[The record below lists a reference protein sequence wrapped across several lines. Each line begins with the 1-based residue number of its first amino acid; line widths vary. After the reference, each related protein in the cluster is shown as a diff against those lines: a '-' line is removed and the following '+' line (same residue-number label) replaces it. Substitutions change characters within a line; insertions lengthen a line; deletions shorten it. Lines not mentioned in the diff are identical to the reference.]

1 MHSLGPV
8 SRETACGNCTP
19 RQGIMQ
25 GINPLVGNT
34 PTRQHVHHLRPSL
47 APSVLN
53 TRQRTAVSKTWVRQP
68 IQHLSRNFHA
78 RSDMRT
84 LRCSRRLREHQPLVI
99 SGAARLI
106 MVLQQGKFSLGHRR
120 HPFQRSPTRLAPA
133 LWHAQPKR
141 ETRSMTATQGG
152 GHSAPRA
159 SLGRICRT
167 WL

>member
-1 MHSLGPV
+1 MRQLHTKARHQARHQSIGGQHANTSTTSGLHSHLPSSTRGNGRQSARLGSDSQYNTSLGT
-8 SRETACGNCTP
+8 STLEAT
-19 RQGIMQ
+19 
-25 GINPLVGNT
+25 L
-34 PTRQHVHHLRPSL
+34 
-47 APSVLN
+47 
-53 TRQRTAVSKTWVRQP
+53 
-68 IQHLSRNFHA
+68 
-78 RSDMRT
+78 RT

-141 ETRSMTATQGG
+141 ETRSMTATQEG